1 MLRLSNWQRQLL
13 DTGAKYRL
21 TSEQPEKFPLQRV
34 QRLTDSFLN
43 TSLGNL
49 FRTRSVI
56 TPLGVRIELLY
67 GKVEDASGNMSS
79 VGYQLAS
86 ADFSFEFP
94 GSSSRG

>member
-1 MLRLSNWQRQLL
+1 M
-13 DTGAKYRL
+13 
-21 TSEQPEKFPLQRV
+21 
-34 QRLTDSFLN
+34 
-43 TSLGNL
+43 
-49 FRTRSVI
+49 I